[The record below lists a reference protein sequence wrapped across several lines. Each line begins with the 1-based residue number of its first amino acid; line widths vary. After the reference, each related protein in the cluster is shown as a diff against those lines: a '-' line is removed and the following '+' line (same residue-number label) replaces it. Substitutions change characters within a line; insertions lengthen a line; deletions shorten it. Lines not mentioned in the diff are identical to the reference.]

1 MLNSRFILNWLTLL
15 GVALLCAC
23 SSDDPR
29 EPKPLQSIKTEV
41 QIKKVW
47 SRSIGTGDD
56 ELQLQLRPA
65 FIDDRVYTVDIEGF
79 VAITDLKSGKR
90 THKHDLGEVRVSGG
104 FGYDAERL
112 FYTTFEGELVAL
124 KRDDALTEL
133 WRVRLTSEALAAPA
147 SNGTNVTV
155 QTIDGKVVNLD
166 AATGVQRWRYDSLD
180 PILTLRGTAAPIY
193 VKDAALVNFANG
205 ELLAFD
211 DDDGSV
217 RWKATV
223 GLPQGRTELE
233 RLVDA
238 DDVPM
243 ANDTKLFAVAYQGKL
258 MALDLNRGFEVWSKP
273 ATSYNR
279 VAVDTDSVYVAD
291 SDGVITAFAENS
303 GEVRW
308 KNEDLQYRRLSAP
321 VMFGDTIVVA
331 DFEGYIHLL
340 ARDDGRIVGRREIDG
355 DGIMGA
361 MVVQDD
367 RLFVVTHS
375 GDLYCFEYP
384 LVSRTQSND

>member
-1 MLNSRFILNWLTLL
+1 MMFSRAVIAFRKGWLTLL
-15 GVALLCAC
+15 CFFLLGAC

-41 QIKKVW
+41 KLKQVW
-47 SRSIGTGDD
+47 SRNIGTGDD

-65 FIDDRVYTVDIEGF
+65 FIDGYVYAIDIDGFITVTE
-79 VAITDLKSGKR
+79 LSKGKVFQ
-90 THKHDLGEVRVSGG
+90 KHNLGEVRVSGG
-104 FGYDAERL
+104 FGHDSERL
-112 FYTTFEGELVAL
+112 YFTTFEGEVVAL
-124 KRDDALTEL
+124 KRDKAMTEL
-133 WRVRLTSEALAAPA
+133 WRFRLTSEALAAPT
-147 SNGTNVTV
+147 SNGSHVTV

-166 AATGVQRWRYDSLD
+166 AATGLQRWRYDSLD
-180 PILTLRGTAAPIY
+180 PILTLRGTAAPMYI
-193 VKDAALVNFANG
+193 KDAVLVNFSNG

-211 DDDGSV
+211 AEEGSV

-238 DDVPM
+238 DDVPI

-273 ATSYNR
+273 ASSFNR
-279 VAVDTDSVYVAD
+279 VAADASNVYVAD
-291 SDGVITAFAENS
+291 SDGVVTAYSES
-303 GEVRW
+303 TGDVVW

-321 VMFGDTIVVA
+321 VVLGQTVVVA

-340 ARDDGRIVGRREIDG
+340 ALDDGRIVARREIDD

-361 MVVQDD
+361 MTVQGD
-367 RLFVVTHS
+367 RLYVVTHS

-384 LVSRTQSND
+384 KK